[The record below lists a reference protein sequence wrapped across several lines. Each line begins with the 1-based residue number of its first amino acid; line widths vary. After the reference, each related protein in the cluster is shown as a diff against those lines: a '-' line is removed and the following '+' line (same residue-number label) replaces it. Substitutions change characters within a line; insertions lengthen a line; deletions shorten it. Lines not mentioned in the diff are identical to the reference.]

1 MLVGILVFGIVRLQ
15 SDIGDKMQR
24 TSEHANTNRGCQFNS
39 KGFTL
44 IELLVVISIIS
55 LLIAILLPALANA
68 RKTARAVLCMNNLRN
83 ASIAFNLYAEDF
95 KDLTPR
101 AKPGTWTVS
110 PSWTQDGWFHQVL
123 SHLYMN
129 DNRQMWYCPED
140 PAGRQPNETW
150 RTTDGN
156 GWYISSYSINSV
168 LAGNTRET
176 IFKKYS
182 HVNNVQYSDR
192 QLFLTEGRALFY
204 DEASVL
210 KNINTANSLAGQH
223 GENNVAM
230 LSDFS
235 VVQKAKSKIKVTYV
249 WADSNG
255 EVLNKRLITFA
266 D

>member
-1 MLVGILVFGIVRLQ
+1 
-15 SDIGDKMQR
+15 MQR
-24 TSEHANTNRGCQFNS
+24 TSAQSKRDRGS
-39 KGFTL
+39 VTGHMGFTL

-55 LLIAILLPALANA
+55 LLIAILLPALSNA
-68 RKTARAVLCMNNLRN
+68 RKAARAVICMNNLRS

-95 KDLTPR
+95 RDRTPK
-101 AKPGTWTVS
+101 AKPETWTTS
-110 PSWTQDGWFHQVL
+110 PNWTQDGWFHQVL

-129 DNRQMWYCPED
+129 DNRKMWYCPED

-156 GWYISSYSINSV
+156 GWYISSYAINSV

-176 IFKKYS
+176 LFKKYS
-182 HVNNVQYSDR
+182 HVNTVKDSGR

-204 DEASVL
+204 NEATVL
-210 KNINTANSLAGQH
+210 NNINTANSLAGQH

-235 VVQKAKSKIKVTYV
+235 IVQKPKQSIKVTYV
-249 WADSNG
+249 WADATG
-255 EVLNKRLITFA
+255 TVLNKRLITFA

>member
-1 MLVGILVFGIVRLQ
+1 
-15 SDIGDKMQR
+15 MQR
-24 TSEHANTNRGCQFNS
+24 TSAQSNRDRGS
-39 KGFTL
+39 ASGHMGFTL

-55 LLIAILLPALANA
+55 LLIAILLPALSNA
-68 RKTARAVLCMNNLRN
+68 RKAARAMICMNNLRS

-95 KDLTPR
+95 RDLTPK
-101 AKPGTWTVS
+101 AKPATWTTS

-129 DNRQMWYCPED
+129 DNRKMWYCPED
-140 PAGRQPNETW
+140 TPGRQPNNSW
-150 RTTDGN
+150 RTSDGN
-156 GWYISSYSINSV
+156 GWYISSYAINAI

-182 HVNNVQYSDR
+182 HVNNVKNSDR

-204 DEASVL
+204 DQATVN
-210 KNINTANSLAGQH
+210 KNINTANSLTGQH

-235 VVQKAKSKIKVTYV
+235 IVQKAKQNIKVTYV

-255 EVLNKRLITFA
+255 TVLNKRLITFA